1 MPFIT
6 LQHQARARART
17 AAQAAAA
24 ASTAVAVAAQT
35 TVLQSPD
42 RTVIEAALQA
52 DLQLLSERAN
62 VQEKIALKRQLLPKY
77 LPHIQDYRESGAQY
91 PNPLLVYCLI
101 WLLDVEDI
109 EQALELAALAIAQQ
123 QQLPA
128 RFNRDL
134 PTFVAET
141 LHDWA
146 ERQYM
151 ANRSASPYYEQV
163 LENVEQGIWPVT
175 QIIVLGKLYKL
186 AGLICDQQ
194 EDFARAVHWYEKA
207 TAANDKAGVKTRLES
222 ARKKL

>member
-6 LQHQARARART
+6 LQHQQRARARA
-17 AAQAAAA
+17 AAQASAAA
-24 ASTAVAVAAQT
+24 PTVSAQSDVAH
-35 TVLQSPD
+35 SPD
-42 RTVIEAALQA
+42 RSVIAAALEA

-77 LPHIQDYRESGAQY
+77 LPHVKVYRESGAQY
-91 PNPLLVYCLI
+91 PNPLLVSCLI

-134 PTFVAET
+134 STFVAET

-151 ANRSASPYYEQV
+151 ANRSASPYFEQV
-163 LENVEQGIWPVT
+163 LENVEQGTWPVT

>member
-6 LQHQARARART
+6 LQHQQRARARA
-17 AAQAAAA
+17 AAQASAAA
-24 ASTAVAVAAQT
+24 PTVSAQT
-35 TVLQSPD
+35 DVTHSPD
-42 RTVIEAALQA
+42 RSVIAAALQA

-62 VQEKIALKRQLLPKY
+62 VQEKIALKRHLLPKY
-77 LPHIQDYRESGAQY
+77 LPHVKGYRESGAQY
-91 PNPLLVYCLI
+91 PNPLLVYCLV

-151 ANRSASPYYEQV
+151 AKRSASPYFEQV
-163 LENVEQGIWPVT
+163 LENVEQELWPVT
-175 QIIVLGKLYKL
+175 HIIVRTKLYRL
-186 AGLICDQQ
+186 AAM
-194 EDFARAVHWYEKA
+194 FAERNDAPKAAVQWLEKA
-207 TAANDKAGVKTRLES
+207 QAVNPEKAGVKTWLG
-222 ARKKL
+222 KLKRQLAL